1 MSSFINAGYRYG
13 TNNSGSGSTTLL
25 TTSLDDA
32 VINLHLLLE
41 VNTVCSLKYFKRT
54 QYCRYDL
61 IWRCFFAQGLVS
73 PTTCPCRVTWTKT
86 AATPLMSASSWAV
99 STSSNQAPHKGC
111 SSSSA
116 RQFCVKKSL
125 STPTPM
131 IGALSAPFFC
141 APVASGSLIRIS
153 WRSGPWT
160 RSRRSKFGQSRLPIP
175 LRWGFNYS
183 HN

>member
-61 IWRCFFAQGLVS
+61 I
-73 PTTCPCRVTWTKT
+73 
-86 AATPLMSASSWAV
+86 
-99 STSSNQAPHKGC
+99 
-111 SSSSA
+111 
-116 RQFCVKKSL
+116 
-125 STPTPM
+125 
-131 IGALSAPFFC
+131 
-141 APVASGSLIRIS
+141 
-153 WRSGPWT
+153 
-160 RSRRSKFGQSRLPIP
+160 
-175 LRWGFNYS
+175 
-183 HN
+183 